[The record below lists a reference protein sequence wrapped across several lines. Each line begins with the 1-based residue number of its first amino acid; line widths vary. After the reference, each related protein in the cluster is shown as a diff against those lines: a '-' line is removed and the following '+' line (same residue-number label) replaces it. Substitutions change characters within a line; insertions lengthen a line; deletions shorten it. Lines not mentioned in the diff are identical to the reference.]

1 MVDQAKDVPNKT
13 DWTPA
18 TSTSPFLCFS
28 SLTFPLP
35 RNHRHHFTKISHF
48 IQRKQCGCWIKAEC
62 KSRKGGRG
70 RKPHSSFYS
79 PSPFLFL
86 YISLFLI
93 VFSPALK
100 FFFQPLLWF
109 HQFLLSS
116 EKEENQS
123 WPESHHFCKGSAPH
137 LPCEGRLGGF
147 CIDPISSHLKDGE
160 ERRKG
165 GA

>member
-1 MVDQAKDVPNKT
+1 MVLFT
-13 DWTPA
+13 DFP
-18 TSTSPFLCFS
+18 TSKESPPSSFHQDEPLHPLCWY
-28 SLTFPLP
+28 PLC
-35 RNHRHHFTKISHF
+35 
-48 IQRKQCGCWIKAEC
+48 QRKQCGCWIKAEC

-100 FFFQPLLWF
+100 FFFQPLLGF

-147 CIDPISSHLKDGE
+147 CIDPISSHLKDRE
-160 ERRKG
+160 ERRKE